1 MAGELGTVS
10 QLWRYP
16 ASSLAGERLNAI
28 SVGTTTIDGDRL
40 FGLVDASDGEIAR
53 PDRETKWHKVP
64 LIRTRL
70 SGAPMSRQW
79 RLEVAV
85 PGGGWLPAPDP
96 ESDRAISAFLGFA
109 ASIRPFGAENAAP
122 FYAGPLTEAR
132 YAKAPIHL
140 LTTASLARLKALH
153 PGGTPDPR
161 RFRPNIVVDM
171 APVEGAFPETE
182 WIGRKLAVGDLE
194 LTVSE
199 PCRRCGFTII
209 AQGGFS
215 DEPGFDTDP
224 GILRNL
230 VRHNAHNLGVYCTVD
245 RPARIEIGAPMRF
258 L

>member
-1 MAGELGTVS
+1 MAGETALGSVA

-16 ASSLAGERLNAI
+16 ASSLAGERLDAI
-28 SVGTTTIDGDRL
+28 SVGTTTVDGDRL
-40 FGLVDASDGEIAR
+40 FGLVDADGEIAR
-53 PDRETKWHKVP
+53 PDREVRWHKVP

-70 SGAPMSRQW
+70 NEDRTLG
-79 RLEVAV
+79 LAV
-85 PGGGWLPAPDP
+85 PGGGWLPAPGP
-96 ESDRAISAFLGFA
+96 ESDRAVSAFLGFE
-109 ASIRPFGAENAAP
+109 ASIRPFGAEKAAP
-122 FYAGPLTEAR
+122 DYSGPRTEAR
-132 YAKAPIHL
+132 YIKAPIHL

-153 PGGTPDPR
+153 PEGAADPR

-171 APVEGAFPETE
+171 APVEGSFPETE
-182 WIGRKLAVGDLE
+182 WIGRKLAIGELL

-209 AQGGFS
+209 AQ
-215 DEPGFDTDP
+215 DGFDNDP

-258 L
+258 V

>member
-1 MAGELGTVS
+1 MPDQATFGAVS

-16 ASSLAGERLNAI
+16 ASSLAGERLDAI
-28 SVGTTTIDGDRL
+28 SVGTSTVDGDRL

-53 PDRETKWHKVP
+53 PDRGPKWHKVP

-70 SGAPMSRQW
+70 TEDR

-85 PGGGWLPAPDP
+85 PGGDWLPAPDP
-96 ESDRAISAFLGFA
+96 ESDRVVSGFLGFE
-109 ASIRPFGAENAAP
+109 ASIRPYFRENAAP
-122 FYAGPLTEAR
+122 DYSGPLTVER
-132 YAKAPIHL
+132 YSRAPIHL

-153 PGGTPDPR
+153 PEGMPDPR

-171 APVEGAFPETE
+171 DPVEGSFPETE
-182 WIGRKLAVGDLE
+182 WIGRKLAVGDLR

-209 AQGGFS
+209 AQ
-215 DEPGFDTDP
+215 DGFDNDP

-230 VRHNAHNLGVYCTVD
+230 VRYNARNIGVYCTVD
-245 RPARIEIGAPMRF
+245 RPARVEVGAPMRF
-258 L
+258 V

>member
-1 MAGELGTVS
+1 MAGEAALGVVN

-16 ASSLAGERLNAI
+16 ASSLAGERLDAI
-28 SVGTTTIDGDRL
+28 TVGTANVDGDRL

-53 PDRETKWHKVP
+53 PDREAKWHKVP
-64 LIRTRL
+64 LIHTRL
-70 SGAPMSRQW
+70 SEDR

-96 ESDRAISAFLGFA
+96 ESDRAVSAFLGFE
-109 ASIRPFGAENAAP
+109 ASIRPFGRENTVTG
-122 FYAGPLTEAR
+122 YAGPLTAAR

-153 PGGTPDPR
+153 PQGVPDPR

-171 APVEGAFPETE
+171 EPVEGSFPETE
-182 WIGRKLAVGDLE
+182 WIGRKLAIGDLQ

-209 AQGGFS
+209 AQ
-215 DEPGFDTDP
+215 DGFDNDP

-230 VRHNAHNLGVYCTVD
+230 VRHNAHHLGVYCTVD
-245 RPARIEIGAPMRF
+245 RPARIAIGAPMSF
-258 L
+258 I

>member
-1 MAGELGTVS
+1 MAGEAALGSVS

-16 ASSLAGERLNAI
+16 ASSLAGERLDAI
-28 SVGTTTIDGDRL
+28 SVGLRTVDGDRL

-53 PDRETKWHKVP
+53 PDREARWHKVP

-70 SGAPMSRQW
+70 SKDRQ
-79 RLEVAV
+79 LMVAV
-85 PGGGWLPAPDP
+85 PGAQWLPAPDP
-96 ESDRAISAFLGFA
+96 ESDRAVSAFLGFE
-109 ASIRPFGAENAAP
+109 ASIRPFSAQNAAP
-122 FYAGPLTEAR
+122 SHAGPLTEAR

-153 PGGTPDPR
+153 PEGIPDPR

-182 WIGRKLAVGDLE
+182 WIGRKLAVGELL

-209 AQGGFS
+209 AQ
-215 DEPGFDTDP
+215 DGFDTDP

-245 RPARIEIGAPMRF
+245 RPARVEIGAPMRF
-258 L
+258 V

>member
-1 MAGELGTVS
+1 MTREAALGTVS

-16 ASSLAGERLNAI
+16 ASSLAGERLDAI
-28 SVGTTTIDGDRL
+28 SVGLKTVDGDRL

-53 PDRETKWHKVP
+53 PDREARWHKVP

-70 SGAPMSRQW
+70 TEAPPDTDW

-96 ESDRAISAFLGFA
+96 RSDRAVSAFLGFEA
-109 ASIRPFGAENAAP
+109 AIRPFGAQNAASG
-122 FYAGPLTEAR
+122 YAGQLTEAR
-132 YAKAPIHL
+132 YLKAPIHL
-140 LTTASLARLKALH
+140 LTTASLSRLKALH
-153 PGGTPDPR
+153 PEGTPDPR

-171 APVEGAFPETE
+171 DPVEGAFPETE
-182 WIGRKLAVGDLE
+182 WIGRKLAVGDLL

-209 AQGGFS
+209 AQ
-215 DEPGFDTDP
+215 DGFDTDP

-245 RPARIEIGAPMRF
+245 QPAWIEVGAPMR
-258 L
+258 LMD

>member
-1 MAGELGTVS
+1 MAGEAILGAVS

-16 ASSLAGERLNAI
+16 ASSLAGERLDAI
-28 SVGTTTIDGDRL
+28 SVEQKTVAGDRL
-40 FGLVDASDGEIAR
+40 FGLVDADGEIAR
-53 PDRETKWHKVP
+53 PDREARWHKAP

-70 SGAPMSRQW
+70 SGAPPNKEW

-85 PGGGWLPAPDP
+85 PGSDWLPAPDP
-96 ESDRAISAFLGFA
+96 ESDRAVSAFLGFEA
-109 ASIRPFGAENAAP
+109 TIRPFGAQNTAP
-122 FYAGPLTEAR
+122 GYVGPLTEAR

-153 PGGTPDPR
+153 PEGLPDPR
-161 RFRPNIVVDM
+161 RFRPNIVVYMD
-171 APVEGAFPETE
+171 PVEGAFPETQ
-182 WIGRKLAVGDLE
+182 WIGRKLAVGDLL

-209 AQGGFS
+209 AQ
-215 DEPGFDTDP
+215 DGFDTDP

-245 RPARIEIGAPMRF
+245 RPARVGMGAPMR
-258 L
+258 LMD